1 MILLFALGCI
11 ILIATF
17 YLLIKFVADM
27 HYHKYTAEDVLAV
40 VYMLAVILFTISAL
54 IVIYCYTEQIDILAK
69 GIDDECKHL
78 LG

>member
-27 HYHKYTAEDVLAV
+27 HNHTYTSDDVLSV
-40 VYMLAVILFTISAL
+40 VYMLAAILFIIGSL
-54 IVIYCYTEQIDILAK
+54 VVIYCYTEQIDILAS
-69 GIDDECKHL
+69 INLMNPNWC
-78 LG
+78 